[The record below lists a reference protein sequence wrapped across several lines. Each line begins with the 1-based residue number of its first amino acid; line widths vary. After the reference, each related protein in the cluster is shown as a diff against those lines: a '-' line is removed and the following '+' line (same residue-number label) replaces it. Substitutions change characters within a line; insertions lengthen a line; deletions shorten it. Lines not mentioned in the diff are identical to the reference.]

1 MTDEADP
8 RLVLAYDESVRAWAL
23 QSAVLDELRSRAGV
37 LIAATSVS
45 CAFLGAHVV
54 PGKHAWSVVDIIA
67 IALFGVVVA
76 LCIYVLWPAR
86 NWIFAHNGERL
97 IGKYFRDHVTLEEMY
112 KRMAIDNAQ
121 YRQENRKRID
131 YRFMAF
137 RIACLGLAADVV
149 LWLLALHEGG

>member
-1 MTDEADP
+1 MADEADP

-45 CAFLGAHVV
+45 SAFLGADAV
-54 PGKHAWSVVDIIA
+54 PGKDAWSAADIIA
-67 IALFGVVVA
+67 IGLFGVVVA
-76 LCIYVLWPAR
+76 LCVYVLWPAR
-86 NWIFAHNGERL
+86 NWIFAHNGKRL
-97 IGKYFRDHVTLEEMY
+97 IEKYFTDHVTVDEMY
-112 KRMAIDNAQ
+112 KRMTIDNAQ

-137 RIACLGLAADVV
+137 RIACLGLAADVA